1 MDSVTVPRG
10 VNLEGLFG
18 DEKVVE
24 DPSDPD
30 APTPAPA
37 THCLKF
43 HFNHGKYSNY
53 WISEAM
59 TEPEAQEMLSTIRTG
74 SYSRLYKVNDTLVNI
89 PQTTYIEIIEA
100 TT

>member
-1 MDSVTVPRG
+1 MDTVIPDGIR
-10 VNLEGLFG
+10 LDGLFG
-18 DEKVVE
+18 DEE
-24 DPSDPD
+24 EEEQSAADLNTP
-30 APTPAPA
+30 PAPPT

-59 TEPEAQEMLSTIRTG
+59 TEPEAREMLSTIRTG
-74 SYSRLYKVNDTLVNI
+74 SYSRLYKVNDVLVNI

-100 TT
+100 T